1 MLSIDTNIL
10 FYARVAAS
18 PWHEKAR
25 DYLNS
30 LAATRD
36 VVICEQVLVEL
47 YLLLRNEAVV
57 SPPLSAARAVEEC
70 EMFRSHPHWQ
80 LVDVADVMTEVW
92 PLAARAD
99 FARRRIFD
107 VRLALPL
114 RRHGVTQF
122 ATANTKDFLDLG
134 FTKVWN
140 PLVPAPRERSFK
152 S

>member
-1 MLSIDTNIL
+1 MLAIDTNIL
-10 FYARVAAS
+10 FYARVAGS

-25 DYLNS
+25 DYVNS

-36 VVICEQVLVEL
+36 VVICEQVLIEL
-47 YLLLRNEAVV
+47 YLLLRNPAVV
-57 SPPLSAARAVEEC
+57 SPPLTAARAVEEC

-80 LVDVADVMTEVW
+80 LIDVADVMREVW
-92 PLAARAD
+92 PLAARSG

-107 VRLALPL
+107 ARLALTL
-114 RRHGVTQF
+114 RRHGVTHF

-140 PLVPAPRERSFK
+140 PLVATP
-152 S
+152 